1 MSAQFQ
7 IIDIGHRGFS
17 LDRALSELETGVSD
31 CIFSGQTRAI
41 KVIHGHGTGALK
53 RCVREW
59 CDSQTGR
66 FQAVIHGENYDLFD
80 PQSAGM
86 RADCGSP
93 YDPDLGRRNGAV
105 TYIWLW

>member
-1 MSAQFQ
+1 MSVRFH

-17 LDRALSELETGVSD
+17 LDRALSELETQVSD
-31 CIFSGQTRAI
+31 CVYSGKTRAI

-53 RCVREW
+53 RGVREW
-59 CDSQTGR
+59 CEDQSGR
-66 FQAVIHGENYDLFD
+66 FQAVIFGEDYDLFH
-80 PQSAGM
+80 QESAGM

-93 YDPDLGRRNGAV
+93 YDPDFGRRNCAV